1 MKPGDVLTRD
11 EANTL
16 PDGARIRRIDGEH
29 APYPPLERRK
39 GLWWATVLASECG
52 VGISSGA
59 WEYGVG
65 IGSGAWEYLGT

>member
-29 APYPPLERRK
+29 APYPPLKRRK
-39 GLWWATVLASECG
+39 GLWWHG

-59 WEYGVG
+59 WDGVG